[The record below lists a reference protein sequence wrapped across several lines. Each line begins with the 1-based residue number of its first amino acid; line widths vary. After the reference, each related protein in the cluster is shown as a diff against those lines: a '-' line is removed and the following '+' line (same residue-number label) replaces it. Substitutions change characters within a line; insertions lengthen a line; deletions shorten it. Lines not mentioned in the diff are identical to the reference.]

1 LKAQKRERRRCN
13 IPYFTHII
21 YTTSLND
28 EKLKEIEDMMET
40 LKKMHDLKSIKVA
53 FILTPR
59 PNVYEIVYEGV
70 KKEKKEKEE

>member
-1 LKAQKRERRRCN
+1 M
-13 IPYFTHII
+13 PFYTHII

-28 EKLKEIEDMMET
+28 EKLNEIEEMMER
-40 LKKMHDLKSIKVA
+40 LKRTHDLKSIKIA

-70 KKEKKEKEE
+70 KKEKKDKEE